1 LFYSCLCYYEKRLN
15 QRAKHKGYDK
25 MKKLNIVTKLKQA
38 TNIVAAVA
46 LLLVYYPNVASA
58 AQITAR
64 KVLIGS
70 SVASASTSYTFTFTV
85 PSATVIQSVGFAACT
100 TPSGACTPASGF
112 SASTSSL
119 ASQPT
124 NLGDAAGWVVSTATA
139 GELRLSKSGNV
150 AAPTGSQ
157 TVAFNGA
164 VNPSATNSTF
174 FIRITTYSTATW
186 ATPIDT
192 GAVAASTAGQITVT
206 AAVDETLNFTLAS
219 ATVDLGTLA
228 TGSTGKN
235 TSTMTA
241 ATNAA
246 TGYSITVAGTTL
258 TSAGNTLP
266 ALASPTASATNT
278 KQFGLNLM
286 ANTTPSVGSGVSG
299 GGTGTA
305 SVGYNTANLFKFA
318 SGDTLAA
325 ATVPTNSNTF
335 TVSYIANIDGATAAG
350 SYATV
355 LTYVA
360 TANF

>member
-1 LFYSCLCYYEKRLN
+1 MIKI
-15 QRAKHKGYDK
+15 
-25 MKKLNIVTKLKQA
+25 NIATKLKQA

-64 KVLIGS
+64 KVVLGS
-70 SVASASTSYTFTFTV
+70 SVAGASTSYTFTFTV
-85 PSATVIQSVGFAACT
+85 PSSTVIKSVGLAACT
-100 TPSGACTPASGF
+100 TPSGACTPAPGF
-112 SASTSSL
+112 SSSASSL

-124 NLGDAAGWVVSTATA
+124 NLGDPSGWLVNTATA
-139 GELRLSKSGNV
+139 GELRLSKSAGV

-157 TVAFNGA
+157 TVAFNGV

-174 FIRITTYSTATW
+174 FMRITTYSDALWT
-186 ATPIDT
+186 TPIDAGT
-192 GAVAASTAGQITVT
+192 VAASTSGQITVT
-206 AAVDETLNFTLAS
+206 ASVDETLSFTLAS
-219 ATVDLGTLA
+219 ATVALGVLSTSA
-228 TGSTGKN
+228 TGTG

-258 TSAGNTLP
+258 TSGGNTIP
-266 ALASPTASATNT
+266 ALAAPTESATNT
-278 KQFGLNLM
+278 KQFGINLM
-286 ANTTPSVGSGVSG
+286 SNTTPAIGTVKSGAGSGTPS
-299 GGTGTA
+299 TG
-305 SVGYNTANLFKFA
+305 YDTANQFKFVT
-318 SGDTLAA
+318 GDTLAT
-325 ATVPTNSNTF
+325 ATLPTNSNTY

-350 SYATV
+350 AYATV